1 MNGPP
6 RDAVGVGDAVV
17 VDLRRSPNVRLR
29 PVPIAHVTLS
39 DDFWA
44 PRRRT
49 NGERTLRSQHRHLE
63 ATHTLDNFRRAAG
76 RIDGDFAGM
85 YFADTDVYKWLEAVA
100 WHLADHPEDAE
111 LRRLADEAV
120 EVVAAAQ
127 RPDGYLN
134 TYFARERADE
144 RWTNFDLH
152 EMYCAGH
159 LFQAA
164 VAYHRTTGDR
174 RLLEIA
180 TRFADHICDTFG
192 PAPDQ
197 RVAIDGHEEVELGLV
212 ELYRTTGVR
221 RYLERA
227 EFFVEARGRGLLGRP
242 YGQFDPEYSQDHA
255 PFRDMDAV
263 VGHAVRELYYTAG
276 VADLCAELDEPGY
289 RAALERLWHNM
300 TERRMY
306 VSGGVGSRHEG
317 EAFGDDYELPHARA
331 YTETCAAIASVMWN
345 WRMLALSGEARFAD
359 LLEWTLVN
367 AVLPGLSLDGDA
379 YFYQN
384 PLTDD
389 GRHRRR
395 PWFGV
400 ACCPPNVARL
410 LGSLPSYLYTVTDD
424 ELWVHL
430 YAAGSVDTLL
440 PDGRRVALEQ
450 RTAYPWD
457 GTVELTVRSEGRF
470 ALQLRVPAWCES
482 GARLTVAGEAVRE
495 GVVPGSYVRLE
506 RDWRAGDRVELH
518 LPMPVRYLGAHRRV
532 SEAAGRAAL
541 ARGPV
546 LYCVEGADHP
556 GLDPRDLILP
566 SDPSAFAIE
575 PSDLPGALP
584 ALSAEAT
591 CLPPDEGSLY
601 RALGDEPEP
610 FRTRL
615 TAIPYFAWANRE
627 PGPMQVWTLLPRAD
641 RSARVGT
648 AERERE
654 HPLGDAAAF
663 GHTVLDRGTE
673 VDATDQAREG
683 GLLGGLPERPVGPRR
698 EAARRVEVVDEAD
711 VAADQFGQHLRGGCG
726 HDRVPG
732 GVLRER
738 RRQQWVGQRRSVPVG
753 VDGALHVGDRSRV
766 EIAELGAPA
775 ADEAVRQGHAEPRV
789 GLGSEPQP
797 VAPLLEDVG
806 ENREPVARRGRRGA
820 TVVGPE
826 LSDLALLRGDAAHA
840 RDDLEGLV
848 VEARAGRLVVRRGR
862 RRRTVVGGTQSEGA
876 HVTPIRLQRRKRLAD
891 RSGGG
896 LPHAG
901 SFGQEEVGVEV
912 GELTQVPAIFL
923 GPRVERGRQRVAVA
937 PRALDRRGVP
947 RAGMDLGPARLEF
960 VQCDGVLAAHA
971 LEQLAR
977 QGRERGIGDLRL
989 VHAGGIRR
997 RQLRQARQGA
1007 GQRPVARQR
1016 GDDGLV
1022 ERDPRVGEGSRGH
1035 RRTEP
1040 RGLSHQRLVEVEP
1053 IGREVRAMRV
1063 GPEIGCRGGRHPG
1076 EQDRGGDTPQRPAMD
1091 GSHGDHASTH
1101 PMSATDPR
1109 PRERIPRAPHP

>member
-1 MNGPP
+1 MNGTP

-17 VDLRRSPNVRLR
+17 VDLRHSPNVRLR
-29 PVPIAHVTLS
+29 PVPIAHVSLS
-39 DDFWA
+39 DEFWA

-63 ATHTLDNFRRAAG
+63 ATRTLDNFRRAAG
-76 RIDGDFAGM
+76 RIDVGFAGM

-120 EVVAAAQ
+120 EVIAAAQ

-174 RLLEIA
+174 RLLDVA

-192 PAPDQ
+192 PGPDQ

-221 RYLERA
+221 RYLEQA
-227 EFFVEARGRGLLGRP
+227 KFFVEARGRGLLGRP
-242 YGQFDPEYSQDHA
+242 YGMFDPEYSQDHA
-255 PFRDMDAV
+255 PFSDMDAV

-276 VADLCAELDEPGY
+276 VADLCAELSEPGY

-306 VSGGVGSRHEG
+306 VSGGVGSRYEG

-410 LGSLPSYLYTVTDD
+410 LGSLPGYLYTVADD

-430 YAAGSVDTLL
+430 YAAGSVDTIL

-470 ALQLRVPAWCES
+470 ALYLRVPAWCE
-482 GARLTVAGEAVRE
+482 GGVRLTVAGEAVRDE
-495 GVVPGSYVRLE
+495 DVVPGSYVRLE

-518 LPMPVRYLGAHRRV
+518 LPMSVRYLGAHRRV
-532 SEAAGRAAL
+532 SEAAGRAAV

-546 LYCVEGADHP
+546 LYCVEGADNP

-566 SDPSAFAIE
+566 GDPSAFRVE
-575 PSDLPGALP
+575 PSGLAGALP
-584 ALSAEAT
+584 ALRAEAA
-591 CLPPDEGSLY
+591 CLPADEGPLY
-601 RALGDEPEP
+601 RALDRPPEP
-610 FRTRL
+610 APVSL
-615 TAIPYFAWANRE
+615 TAIPYFAWANRG

-641 RSARVGT
+641 RSAGVGV

-654 HPLGDAAAF
+654 HPLGDAAALV
-663 GHTVLDRGTE
+663 HAVLDRGAE
-673 VDATDQAREG
+673 VDAADQAREG
-683 GLLGGLPERPVGPRR
+683 GLLGGLPERGVGARR
-698 EAARRVEVVDEAD
+698 EAARSVEVVDEAD
-711 VAADQFGQHLRGGCG
+711 VAPDQRRKHLRGGRG
-726 HDRVPG
+726 HDRVGG

-738 RRQQWVGQRRSVPVG
+738 RREQRVGQRRPVPVG

-766 EIAELGAPA
+766 EVAVLGAPA

-789 GLGSEPQP
+789 GLGGEAQR
-797 VAPLLEDVG
+797 VVPLLEDVRQD
-806 ENREPVARRGRRGA
+806 REPVPRWGRRG
-820 TVVGPE
+820 TSVVGPE
-826 LSDLALLRGDAAHA
+826 LGDLALLRGDAAHA
-840 RDDLEGLV
+840 RDDLEGLG
-848 VEARAGRLVVRRGR
+848 VEARTGRLVVRRRGGR
-862 RRRTVVGGTQSEGA
+862 RAVVRTPQGERPDLA
-876 HVTPIRLQRRKRLAD
+876 PMRLQRRQGLAD
-891 RSGGG
+891 GPRGGHPDART
-896 LPHAG
+896 LRRPVA
-901 SFGQEEVGVEV
+901 GVEV
-912 GELTQVPAIFL
+912 GELAQVPAV
-923 GPRVERGRQRVAVA
+923 GRRPRVQGRRQRMPVTT
-937 PRALDRRGVP
+937 RALDRLGV
-947 RAGMDLGPARLEF
+947 RLERVEAGPARLEV
-960 VQCDGVLAAHA
+960 VQHDRVLVTQAR
-971 LEQLAR
+971 EQLAGERR
-977 QGRERGIGDLRL
+977 QRGIGDLRR
-989 VHAGGIRR
+989 VHAVGIGRR
-997 RQLRQARQGA
+997 HRQARQGT
-1007 GQRPVARQR
+1007 GERPISRQR
-1016 GDDGLV
+1016 RHDGLV
-1022 ERDPRVGEGSRGH
+1022 ERDPRVGEGA
-1035 RRTEP
+1035 RRDRRAEP
-1040 RGLSHQRLVEVEP
+1040 RGLPHQRLINLEP
-1053 IGREVRAMRV
+1053 LGREVSGVDV
-1063 GPEIGCRGGRHPG
+1063 GAEAGRHGARRAG
-1076 EQDRGGDTPQRPAMD
+1076 EQERSGNAPQRAAMH
-1091 GSHGDHASTH
+1091 GSHGDHASTR
-1101 PMSATDPR
+1101 PMSATAPR
-1109 PRERIPRAPHP
+1109 PRERNPRAPHP